1 MKSIKLLALPLV
13 FWLSACS
20 TTYEAET
27 DHKEEYDFANA
38 RTYFIVGDQH
48 LKNPMVSDMD
58 RQRINQAI
66 DEQLYLNGRD
76 ATDVEAADLLV
87 SYFVITKDKTQIQSS
102 GHSPSY
108 GNSSRYGHRYG
119 YSYGY
124 SDVRSKRYTEGT
136 FVVDIIDNKT
146 QESVWR
152 STLTKPLKNYD
163 DLAERDEAV
172 ASLIKTMFTELR

>member
-1 MKSIKLLALPLV
+1 MKSIKLLALSLALLV
-13 FWLSACS
+13 SACS

-27 DHKEEYDFANA
+27 DHQETYDFANA
-38 RTYFIVGDQH
+38 KTYFIVGDQH
-48 LKNPMVSDMD
+48 LKNPMVSDID
-58 RQRINQAI
+58 RQRLNQAI

-76 ATDVEAADLLV
+76 ATDIDSADLLV
-87 SYFVITKDKTQIQSS
+87 SYFVITKDKTTIQSS

-108 GNSSRYGHRYG
+108 GYSSRYGHRYG

-124 SDVRSKRYTEGT
+124 SDVRSKSYTEGT

-146 QESVWR
+146 QETVWR

>member
-1 MKSIKLLALPLV
+1 MKSIKLLALPLA
-13 FWLSACS
+13 LLISACS

-27 DHKEEYDFANA
+27 DHKETYDFENA
-38 RTYFIVGDQH
+38 RTYFIAGDQH
-48 LKNPMVSDMD
+48 LKNPLLSDMD

-87 SYFVITKDKTQIQSS
+87 SYFVITKDKTQIRAS
-102 GHSPSY
+102 GHSPYY
-108 GNSSRYGHRYG
+108 GYSSRYGHRYG
-119 YSYGY
+119 YSYGH
-124 SDVRSKRYTEGT
+124 SDVRSKSYTQGT

-146 QESVWR
+146 QETVWR

-172 ASLIKTMFTELR
+172 ASLINTMFSELR